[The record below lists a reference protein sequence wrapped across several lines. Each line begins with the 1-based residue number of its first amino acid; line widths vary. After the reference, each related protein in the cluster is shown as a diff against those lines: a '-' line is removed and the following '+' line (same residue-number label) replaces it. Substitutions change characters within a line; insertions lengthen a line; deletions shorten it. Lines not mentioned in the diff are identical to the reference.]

1 MRVAPVGLYFC
12 NTPISYEQS
21 DMIGA
26 EASALTHGHTL
37 GFIPA
42 TALVHI
48 VRAVTESDI
57 PLKDAVNDSIV
68 TIEKLFLNA
77 KHIAEFTSIMQKAV
91 QLAESAADDL
101 TVIHQLGEGWVAE
114 ETLAI
119 AVYCALKYDKD
130 FDKALIA
137 SVNHNGDSDSTGAV
151 CGNILGAYLGYNA
164 IPQKYKKHLELH
176 DLIVEVADN
185 LHNGKETI

>member
-1 MRVAPVGLYFC
+1 M
-12 NTPISYEQS
+12 
-21 DMIGA
+21 
-26 EASALTHGHTL
+26 
-37 GFIPA
+37 
-42 TALVHI
+42 
-48 VRAVTESDI
+48 
-57 PLKDAVNDSIV
+57 
-68 TIEKLFLNA
+68 
-77 KHIAEFTSIMQKAV
+77 
-91 QLAESAADDL
+91 
-101 TVIHQLGEGWVAE
+101 
-114 ETLAI
+114 
-119 AVYCALKYDKD
+119 YCALKYDKD

>member
-1 MRVAPVGLYFC
+1 M
-12 NTPISYEQS
+12 
-21 DMIGA
+21 
-26 EASALTHGHTL
+26 
-37 GFIPA
+37 
-42 TALVHI
+42 VHI
-48 VRAVTESDI
+48 IRAGAESDI
-57 PLKDAVNDSIV
+57 SLKDAVNDSI
-68 TIEKLFLNA
+68 TTTEKLFLNA
-77 KHIAEFTSIMQKAV
+77 KHIAEFTAIMQKAV

-101 TVIHQLGEGWVAE
+101 TAIHQLGEGWIAE

-164 IPQKYKKHLELH
+164 IPQKYKEHLELH

-185 LHNGKETI
+185 LHNGKEAI